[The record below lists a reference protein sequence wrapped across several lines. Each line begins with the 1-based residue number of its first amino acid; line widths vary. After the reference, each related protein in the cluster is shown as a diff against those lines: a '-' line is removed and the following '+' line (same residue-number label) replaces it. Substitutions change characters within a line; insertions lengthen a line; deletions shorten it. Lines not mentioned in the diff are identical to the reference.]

1 MDEFKIIEDIIIIL
15 LISIPIIF
23 IFNKMNVPSIVGFL
37 IAGMIIGPYGFQF
50 ITDSS
55 QIKVMAEIG
64 IMLLLF
70 TIGLEVSFTRLLQ
83 IKKFLLVAGGFQL
96 LGTIT
101 VASIIIMI
109 FGMSLKESV
118 FLGILVSL
126 SSTAIV
132 LKILTDKGELQA
144 PHGRIA
150 LGILIFQ
157 DLSIVPLSLLIF
169 LLGATE
175 DLSAL
180 NILFEISITFGL
192 TALIIIIAKYLLP
205 YIVHQIAKL
214 RIREVFTVGII
225 LLLLGTSFLTHKLGL
240 SFAIGAFIAGVIL
253 AESDYSHQII
263 SEIQPFRSVFNS
275 IFFVSIGLLLNLNFV
290 TQNYFTIAS
299 VVVSILFIK
308 ALIIIIIVLLLKY
321 PFRIA
326 IIIGFGLAQIG
337 EFSFILAEAGYG
349 FNLISEKHF
358 NVFLTVTIF
367 TMILTP
373 FIFNLIPAI
382 AAKTSLLSKPT
393 EKERLSKN
401 EFTNHVIIVGFGLNG
416 RNLARVLKET
426 GIKYI
431 IIEMNPDTV
440 KKEKAAGEN
449 IIFGDVAKPEI
460 LNKARIKNASIIV
473 FAISDPHATKL
484 GLNTSK
490 NINPNIYSLVR
501 TRYVNEI
508 EELKRLGADLI
519 IPEEFETSLQI
530 FRIVLEKHHIPLNV
544 IMQQVNLLRQESYKL
559 LVKPEEDVGSLSH
572 IEEIL
577 AKGLTETY
585 YVNEENQYIEK
596 SLSDINL
603 RADTGATV
611 IAIIRQ
617 DNLIST
623 PSGKDKIMPHDTL
636 VLTGSHQSVDKAIE
650 KLDS

>member
-1 MDEFKIIEDIIIIL
+1 MNEFKIIEEIVIIL
-15 LISIPIIF
+15 LISLPIIF

-50 ITDSS
+50 INDSS

-70 TIGLEVSFTRLLQ
+70 TIGLEVSFTRLMQ
-83 IKKFLLVAGGFQL
+83 IKKYLLVAGGFQL

-101 VASIIIMI
+101 IASIIIMI
-109 FGMSLKESV
+109 FGMSVKESV
-118 FLGILVSL
+118 FLGILISL

-132 LKILTDKGELQA
+132 LKILSDKGELQA
-144 PHGRIA
+144 PHGRIT

-157 DLSIVPLSLLIF
+157 DISIVPLSLLIL
-169 LLGATE
+169 LLGTAE
-175 DLSAL
+175 DLAVL
-180 NILFEISITFGL
+180 DIIFELLITFGL
-192 TALIIIIAKYLLP
+192 TALIIIISKFLMP
-205 YIVHQIAKL
+205 HIVHQIAKL
-214 RIREVFTVGII
+214 RMREIFTAGIV

-240 SFAIGAFIAGVIL
+240 SFALGAFIVGLIL

-290 TQNYFTIAS
+290 TQNYFTIAG
-299 VVVSILFIK
+299 VALGILSLK
-308 ALIIIIIVLLLKY
+308 ALIIISIVLLMKY
-321 PFRIA
+321 PLRIA

-337 EFSFILAEAGYG
+337 EFSFILAEAGYD
-349 FNLISEKHF
+349 FNLITEYYF
-358 NVFLTVTIF
+358 NIFLAVTIF

-373 FIFNLIPAI
+373 FIFKFSSSI
-382 AAKTSLLSKPT
+382 AAKTSLLSRPKEENGKG
-393 EKERLSKN
+393 EKSFRD
-401 EFTNHVIIVGFGLNG
+401 HVIVVGFGLNG

-440 KKEKAAGEN
+440 KREKAAGEN
-449 IIFGDVAKPEI
+449 IIFGDAAKPEI
-460 LNKARIKNASIIV
+460 LYKAFIESASIIV
-473 FAISDPHATKL
+473 FAISDPNATKL
-484 GLNTSK
+484 ALRTSK

-508 EELKRLGADLI
+508 EELKRLGADII

-530 FRIVLEKHHIPLNV
+530 FRKVLEKFHIPHNV

-559 LVKPEEDVGSLSH
+559 LIKPEEGISSLSH
-572 IEEIL
+572 LDEIL

-585 YVNEENQYIEK
+585 YINEENRHIEK

-603 RADTGATV
+603 RADTGATI
-611 IAIIRQ
+611 IAIIRE

-623 PSGKDKIMPHDTL
+623 PSGREKIMLNDTL